1 MLAMR
6 RPSIGTFS
14 KPSSSRMPGI
24 RAVAAALVALS
35 IAGAGVPAARVVRGG
50 VEASAQQP
58 AAPPPAAPPPA
69 TPSAATPSAA
79 TSAPAHVVSRST
91 PHLKFTATISPAVI
105 VPGARMSIAFDVVP
119 KKGMHVYAPGTKYR
133 PVSIRL
139 QPGSLLRIHGSI
151 YPKPTLYTFKPLK
164 EDVLVYD
171 APFRL
176 VVDVVAADFDA
187 LRAELRGRSQITIK
201 GTLDY
206 QACDDGVCY
215 LPASVLFQWTL
226 KVAGR

>member
-1 MLAMR
+1 
-6 RPSIGTFS
+6 
-14 KPSSSRMPGI
+14 
-24 RAVAAALVALS
+24 
-35 IAGAGVPAARVVRGG
+35 
-50 VEASAQQP
+50 
-58 AAPPPAAPPPA
+58 
-69 TPSAATPSAA
+69 
-79 TSAPAHVVSRST
+79 
-91 PHLKFTATISPAVI
+91 
-105 VPGARMSIAFDVVP
+105 
-119 KKGMHVYAPGTKYR
+119 
-133 PVSIRL
+133 VSIRL